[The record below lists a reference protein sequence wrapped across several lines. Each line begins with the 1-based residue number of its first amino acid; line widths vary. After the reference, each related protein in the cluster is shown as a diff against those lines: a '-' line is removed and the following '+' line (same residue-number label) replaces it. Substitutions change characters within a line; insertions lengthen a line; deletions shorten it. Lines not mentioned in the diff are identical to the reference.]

1 MKSERGEFEQH
12 EMRLP
17 IYNNQILLETIEKR
31 LDLHKPPLR
40 VNSVNNVPA
49 VAHPADKTLAIEL
62 QDGQRLD
69 LVAEIAPGIKHNVMP
84 CITHLLSMQSLS
96 VEAITVQALNSSMP
110 IRSLLLDLQKVFN
123 GHGYIPDSWM
133 QTHLVRGLYTCVGH
147 LFCKLLQQ

>member
-84 CITHLLSMQSLS
+84 CITHLSSMQRSVLKQSLCR
-96 VEAITVQALNSSMP
+96 L
-110 IRSLLLDLQKVFN
+110 
-123 GHGYIPDSWM
+123 
-133 QTHLVRGLYTCVGH
+133 
-147 LFCKLLQQ
+147 